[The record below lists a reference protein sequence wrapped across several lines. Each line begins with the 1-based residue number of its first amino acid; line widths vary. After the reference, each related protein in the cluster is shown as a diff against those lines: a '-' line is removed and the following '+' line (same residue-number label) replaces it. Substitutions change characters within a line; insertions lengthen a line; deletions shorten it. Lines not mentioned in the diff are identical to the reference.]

1 MRWKGEKRRRYTA
14 DTLVCD
20 TANKNIDLI
29 IFPSCFF
36 YFSREKGKTFSLLS
50 PRSDF
55 LGSGRRSNVS
65 GEKLHSKKSFCF
77 LALWAGWAGWID
89 GINYG
94 CDERGPAPS
103 SAAKDDSSRPL
114 IKVAGGGGPA
124 IKKKRTTT

>member
-1 MRWKGEKRRRYTA
+1 VKKE
-14 DTLVCD
+14 
-20 TANKNIDLI
+20 
-29 IFPSCFF
+29 
-36 YFSREKGKTFSLLS
+36 KTFSLFSL
-50 PRSDF
+50 RSDF

-65 GEKLHSKKSFCF
+65 GEKLHSKKIF
-77 LALWAGWAGWID
+77 LLLSTLGWMGWMGWMD

-103 SAAKDDSSRPL
+103 SAARDDSSRPL

>member
-1 MRWKGEKRRRYTA
+1 MERGKKKKIHGRYSC
-14 DTLVCD
+14 CD

-29 IFPSCFF
+29 IFPSSSFF
-36 YFSREKGKTFSLLS
+36 YFSREKGKNFFPFSL
-50 PRSDF
+50 PGRIF
-55 LGSGRRSNVS
+55 LGAGGDQMSLERNSTRR
-65 GEKLHSKKSFCF
+65 KSFCF